1 MLEHV
6 CGVRFRCGRGERC
19 WKNRHNTKWLH
30 PEGFRRHLKQKHP
43 EILAELRSDFE
54 ANRVDYGYFGL
65 YLAYAPA
72 AAQFTVNVDT

>member
-1 MLEHV
+1 
-6 CGVRFRCGRGERC
+6 
-19 WKNRHNTKWLH
+19 LH

-43 EILAELRSDFE
+43 EILAELWSDFE